1 VPLVLMLRVLPCGDD
16 DDDDDEAGSMRET
29 KRKHNASKQ
38 LHHAH
43 IASTRECSCS
53 SVEAVAWL
61 GTVHG
66 NERGVG
72 RFEEAVAVVVRSHSP
87 PPFREAPPP
96 SGGSQL
102 SSALPF
108 LVSYVTRILC
118 SVRGIDVDE
127 DKQLSHANPRP
138 RTIVP
143 CSPASVCVCGV
154 RRRA

>member
-1 VPLVLMLRVLPCGDD
+1 VPLVLMLRVLPCGDDD

-53 SVEAVAWL
+53 SVDVAWL

-87 PPFREAPPP
+87 PPFREAPK
-96 SGGSQL
+96 GVHDSQF
-102 SSALPF
+102 SA
-108 LVSYVTRILC
+108 
-118 SVRGIDVDE
+118 
-127 DKQLSHANPRP
+127 PRL
-138 RTIVP
+138 
-143 CSPASVCVCGV
+143 A
-154 RRRA
+154 